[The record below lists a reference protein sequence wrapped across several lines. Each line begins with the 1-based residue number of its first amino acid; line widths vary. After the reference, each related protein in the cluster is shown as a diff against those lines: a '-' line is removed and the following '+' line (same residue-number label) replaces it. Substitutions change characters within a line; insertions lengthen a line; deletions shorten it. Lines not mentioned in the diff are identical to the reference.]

1 MHFETRAIHAG
12 YDPFDHFGA
21 VNPPVFLSSTFAQS
35 APGKHQGFEYARSG
49 NPTRKAL
56 EGVLAS
62 IEGGEHACAF
72 SSGLGA
78 TDSIIKLLSAGDHCI
93 VADDVYG
100 GTFRIFDKTF
110 KRFGIEFSFVDTT
123 RLENVR
129 AAFKPNTKMLFLET
143 PSNPLLKVSDIAA
156 LTALAREKKAITVVD
171 NTFATPYLQRPLE
184 LGADIVMH
192 SCTKYLGGHSDVVM
206 GAAIT
211 RDEKLHQQ
219 IAFNQ
224 NASGAVPGG
233 LDCYLVHRG
242 IKTLGVRVEKSCD
255 NAEQVVSFLLEH
267 KRVTKIFYPALEQ
280 HVNHD
285 VAARQMR
292 RFGAMISF
300 EIDGSV
306 ADGVKVVSDRKVW
319 TLGESLGGVE
329 SLLEHPA
336 SMTHASI
343 PKEMR
348 AKAGLN
354 DGLIRLSVGIEDP
367 RDLIEDLKNG
377 LESY

>member
-123 RLENVR
+123 QVENVR

-156 LTALAREKKAITVVD
+156 LTALAREKKAISVVD

-285 VAARQMR
+285 VAAKQMR

>member
-12 YDPFDHFGA
+12 YQPFDHFGA
-21 VNPPVFLSSTFAQS
+21 VNPPVFLSSTFQQS
-35 APGKHQGFEYARSG
+35 APGRHQGFEYARSG
-49 NPTRKAL
+49 NPTRAAL

-62 IEGGEHACAF
+62 IENGEHACAF
-72 SSGLGA
+72 ASGLGA
-78 TDSIIKLLSAGDHCI
+78 TDSILKLLNAGDHVV

-100 GTFRIFDKTF
+100 GTFRIMDKTF
-110 KRFGIEFSFVDTT
+110 QRFGIEFSWVDTT
-123 RLENVR
+123 DVENVK

-143 PSNPLLKVSDIAA
+143 PSNPLLKISDIEA
-156 LTALAREKKAITVVD
+156 LTAVARDRGALSVVD
-171 NTFATPYLQRPLE
+171 NTFASPYLQRPLD

-206 GAAIT
+206 GATVT
-211 RDEKLHQQ
+211 RNPSLNEQ

-224 NASGAVPGG
+224 NASGAVPGA

-242 IKTLGVRVEKSCD
+242 IKTLAVRMEQACD
-255 NAEQVVSFLLEH
+255 NAERIVSFLLEH
-267 KRVTKIFYPALEQ
+267 KRVTKVFYPALAD
-280 HVNHD
+280 HANHE
-285 VAARQMR
+285 VAARQMK

-306 ADGVKVVSDRKVW
+306 ADGETAVSDRKVW

-343 PKEMR
+343 PKELR
-348 AKAGLN
+348 EKAGLR
-354 DGLIRLSVGIEDP
+354 DGLIRLSVGIESAD
-367 RDLIEDLKNG
+367 DLVEDLKEG